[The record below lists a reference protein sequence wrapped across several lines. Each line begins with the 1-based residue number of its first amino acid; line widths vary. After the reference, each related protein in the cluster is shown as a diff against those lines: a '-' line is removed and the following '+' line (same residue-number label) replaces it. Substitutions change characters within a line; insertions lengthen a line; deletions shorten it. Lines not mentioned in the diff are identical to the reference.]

1 VILRGSICF
10 DRNQEQKIDQ
20 FESYTALV
28 DSLTAL
34 EMLLVAFSEKPLYLI
49 DVLTA
54 TMRADGV
61 SPSLDEA
68 SFP

>member
-1 VILRGSICF
+1 
-10 DRNQEQKIDQ
+10 
-20 FESYTALV
+20 
-28 DSLTAL
+28 
-34 EMLLVAFSEKPLYLI
+34 MHLVAFSEKPLCLI

-61 SPSLDEA
+61 SPDLDEA